1 MQLTSLKIR
10 DFNSWG
16 ILITLLILILAS
28 WYYMVFDMTMNM
40 EPVVQWDSIDIAMLF
55 IMWAVMMAGMMLPSV
70 VPVILLVDRVNLQR
84 KQRNSPYTQTLYFVL
99 GYLMVWTFYSL
110 MITFIQWGLHH
121 LALLSP
127 MMVSANEFFSG
138 SLLIIAGLYQWSP
151 LKQRCLQLCRS
162 PLSIITTQWKEGIV
176 GAIKMGV
183 KHGQYCLGCCWFLMA
198 ILFVTGVMNLKWI
211 LVLTALVMLE
221 KLVPKG
227 EVVSKLVGVILIF
240 LGLSLFI

>member
-1 MQLTSLKIR
+1 
-10 DFNSWG
+10 
-16 ILITLLILILAS
+16 
-28 WYYMVFDMTMNM
+28 MTMNM
-40 EPVVQWDSIDIAMLF
+40 EPVVQWDSADIAMLF
-55 IMWAVMMAGMMLPSV
+55 LMWAVMMAGMMLPSV
-70 VPVILLVDRVNLQR
+70 VPVILLVDRVNQKR

-110 MITFIQWGLHH
+110 MITFVQWGLHH

-127 MMVSANEFFSG
+127 MMVSANKFFSG
-138 SLLIIAGLYQWSP
+138 ALLIIAGLYQWSP

-162 PLSIITTQWKEGIV
+162 PLSIITTQWKEGIM
-176 GAIKMGV
+176 GAITMGV

-211 LVLTALVMLE
+211 LVLTVLVMVE

-227 EVVSKLVGVILIF
+227 ELVSKLIGAILIC
-240 LGLSLFI
+240 LGLAYII

>member
-1 MQLTSLKIR
+1 LQVTELKAR
-10 DFNSWG
+10 DFSSYWVF
-16 ILITLLILILAS
+16 ITLLILILAS

-40 EPVVQWDSIDIAMLF
+40 EPVVQWDSADIAMLF
-55 IMWAVMMAGMMLPSV
+55 LMWAVMMAGMMLPSV
-70 VPVILLVDRVNLQR
+70 VPVILLVDRVNQQR

-110 MITFIQWGLHH
+110 MITFVQWGLHH

-127 MMVSANEFFSG
+127 MMVSANKFFSG
-138 SLLIIAGLYQWSP
+138 ALLIIAGLYQWSP

-162 PLSIITTQWKEGIV
+162 PLSIITTQWKEGIM
-176 GAIKMGV
+176 GAIAMGV

-211 LVLTALVMLE
+211 LVLTVLVMVE

-227 EVVSKLVGVILIF
+227 ELVSKLIGAILIL
-240 LGLSLFI
+240 LGLAFIW

>member
-1 MQLTSLKIR
+1 MQVTELKAR
-10 DFNSWG
+10 DFSSYW
-16 ILITLLILILAS
+16 IFVTLLILILAS

-40 EPVVQWDSIDIAMLF
+40 EPVVQWDSADIAMLF
-55 IMWAVMMAGMMLPSV
+55 LMWAVMMAGMMLPSV

-84 KQRNSPYTQTLYFVL
+84 KRRNSPYTQTLYFIL

-127 MMVSANEFFSG
+127 MMVSANDFFSG
-138 SLLIIAGLYQWSP
+138 GLLIIAGLYQWSP

-162 PLSIITTQWKEGIV
+162 PLSIITTQWKEGVV

-183 KHGQYCLGCCWFLMA
+183 THGQYCLGCCWFLMA

-211 LVLTALVMLE
+211 LVLTVLVMVE

-227 EVVSKLVGVILIF
+227 EVVSKFIGAILII
-240 LGLSLFI
+240 LGLSLVI